1 VCTDRFRVL
10 GEVERRSLG
19 IPELPMAIAL
29 HPFGGLQADAVR
41 AKADLL
47 LDQVV
52 EGLSTG

>member
-1 VCTDRFRVL
+1 VVTDRFRLL

-29 HPFGGLQADAVR
+29 HPFGGLQSDEVD

-47 LDQVV
+47 LEQVV
-52 EGLSTG
+52 DGLTSH